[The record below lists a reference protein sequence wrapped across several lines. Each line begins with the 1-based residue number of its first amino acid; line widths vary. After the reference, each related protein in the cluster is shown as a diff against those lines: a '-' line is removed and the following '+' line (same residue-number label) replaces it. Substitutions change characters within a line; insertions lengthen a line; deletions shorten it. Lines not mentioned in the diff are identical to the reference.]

1 MSADID
7 IDALG
12 IEELEELNERIVAR
26 LKFLDTVRAQQ
37 TMMQLN
43 LGAQVS
49 FDSARHGRVFGT
61 VIKFNQKTVV
71 VLTEDRKQW
80 RVPPHILSP
89 IKDATPKQ
97 SVVPSSDVPPE

>member
-1 MSADID
+1 MSLDID
-7 IDALG
+7 IDHLS
-12 IEELEELNERIVAR
+12 IDELEALNDRIIER

-37 TMMQLN
+37 AMMALN
-43 LGAQVS
+43 LGTQVS

-80 RVPPHILSP
+80 RIPPHILVP
-89 IKDATPKQ
+89 IKDAASESK
-97 SVVPSSDVPPE
+97 VVDASDVATE

>member
-1 MSADID
+1 MSLDID
-7 IDALG
+7 IDDLG
-12 IEELEELNERIVAR
+12 IEELEALNERIVAR
-26 LKFLDTVRAQQ
+26 LKFLDTLRAQQ

-49 FDSARHGRVFGT
+49 FDSARYGRVVGT

-71 VLTEDRKQW
+71 VLTEDRRQW

-89 IKDATPKQ
+89 IKDATPTQAAVRRNNITSK
-97 SVVPSSDVPPE
+97 